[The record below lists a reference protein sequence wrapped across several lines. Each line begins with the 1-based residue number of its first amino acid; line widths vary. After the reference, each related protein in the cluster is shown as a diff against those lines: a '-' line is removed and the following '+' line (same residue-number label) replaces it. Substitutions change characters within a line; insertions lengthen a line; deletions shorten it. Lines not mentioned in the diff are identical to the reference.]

1 MMYEYAELENGTQI
15 AYSDICADNTVR
27 IEVERPRDWG
37 FDCASCIMPSC
48 SWTNIEGFSEHE
60 LAELTDFLLH
70 NSPLIFRFAREGNR
84 TYA

>member
-15 AYSDICADNTVR
+15 AYSDIYADNTVR